1 LSALQLHP
9 RKSSACT
16 NCAKAKVSCVEVDYR
31 QEEHTEVE
39 AKARA
44 ARRKTKKEE
53 DMEWQREIRDILI
66 SMLGAMCRREGA
78 LTRIAGCMEREEQ
91 RRSGRKG
98 KEQAVI
104 EVDMEKETEETEKV
118 RETTEEDTEA
128 EEESD
133 ELEDDRMEVVEDEME
148 SDETPTPSIFSVGGS
163 LE

>member
-1 LSALQLHP
+1 
-9 RKSSACT
+9 
-16 NCAKAKVSCVEVDYR
+16 
-31 QEEHTEVE
+31 
-39 AKARA
+39 
-44 ARRKTKKEE
+44 
-53 DMEWQREIRDILI
+53 
-66 SMLGAMCRREGA
+66 
-78 LTRIAGCMEREEQ
+78 MEREEQ